1 MLNASD
7 DLAVDPPSLVF
18 PANTNSTAERASF
31 PELPMKNLMQSHK
44 LSKVA
49 EFSSRISATE
59 PSHFEPGRETAQT
72 LKVDD
77 SQ

>member
-7 DLAVDPPSLVF
+7 DLTVDPPGLVF
-18 PANTNSTAERASF
+18 PANTNSTVELAGS

-49 EFSSRISATE
+49 ELSSKISATE
-59 PSHFEPGRETAQT
+59 PSHFEPGQETAQT

-77 SQ
+77 SE